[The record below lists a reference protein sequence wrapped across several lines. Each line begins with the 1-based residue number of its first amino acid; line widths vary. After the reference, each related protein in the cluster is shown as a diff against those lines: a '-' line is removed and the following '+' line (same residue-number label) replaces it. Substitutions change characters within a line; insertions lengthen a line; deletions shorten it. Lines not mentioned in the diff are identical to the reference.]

1 MDSCK
6 ELMQQ
11 QQQQQQINYQ
21 MAKKSSLILRL

>member
-6 ELMQQ
+6 ELIMQ

-21 MAKKSSLILRL
+21 MAKKSSLILRF

>member
-6 ELMQQ
+6 ELIMQ